1 MLQMKSKNIMLSAIQ
16 PTHYPHLGN
25 YLGAVRNWVKLQK
38 DYNSYCFIVD
48 LHAITVTQD
57 RDALLKNTLEAA
69 AFNIAAGIDP
79 KTTTIFI
86 QSHVAE
92 HAELAWVLNCFA
104 YFGELSR
111 MTQYKDKSARSGEN
125 IGTGLF
131 TYPVLMAADILLY
144 DTEIVPVGDDQKQ
157 HVELTRNLAIRINN
171 RFEKEIFTIPKP
183 YIQAMGARIMD
194 LQEPTNKMSKSA
206 LNDKGVI
213 FMNESPKE
221 MEKKIKGA
229 VTDSGSTIQYSNEQA
244 GVKNLLD
251 IQAALTG
258 KSPVE
263 IAKTY
268 EGKMYG
274 HLKVDT
280 ATMVVNEA
288 KPIQEKASQLL
299 ARPDTL
305 LDILHDGAARARA
318 HAKMTL
324 ERVYDAVG
332 FIPRRTY

>member
-1 MLQMKSKNIMLSAIQ
+1 
-16 PTHYPHLGN
+16 
-25 YLGAVRNWVKLQK
+25 
-38 DYNSYCFIVD
+38 
-48 LHAITVTQD
+48 
-57 RDALLKNTLEAA
+57 
-69 AFNIAAGIDP
+69 
-79 KTTTIFI
+79 
-86 QSHVAE
+86 
-92 HAELAWVLNCFA
+92 
-104 YFGELSR
+104 
-111 MTQYKDKSARSGEN
+111 
-125 IGTGLF
+125 
-131 TYPVLMAADILLY
+131 
-144 DTEIVPVGDDQKQ
+144 
-157 HVELTRNLAIRINN
+157 
-171 RFEKEIFTIPKP
+171 
-183 YIQAMGARIMD
+183 
-194 LQEPTNKMSKSA
+194 
-206 LNDKGVI
+206 
-213 FMNESPKE
+213 MNESPKE

-258 KSPVE
+258 KSPAD

-299 ARPDTL
+299 ASPDTL
-305 LDILHDGAARARA
+305 LDILHDGATRARA
-318 HAKMTL
+318 HAKVTL